1 MVKRKDELTMRDWL
15 AEHSA
20 RMHAERPVV
29 KSRWF
34 VVEITPAK
42 RIWVGD
48 GHGGSDSDWTDE
60 LVQVVSPNFDE
71 EQLAEQWLEQHE
83 PDEGKRL
90 EIRKQN
96 LRRRIYEE
104 WVNW

>member
-1 MVKRKDELTMRDWL
+1 MVKRKDEPTMGDWL
-15 AEHSA
+15 TEHSA

-42 RIWVGD
+42 QVWVGD
-48 GHGGSDSDWTDE
+48 GHGGSDPVWE
-60 LVQVVSPNFDE
+60 HEWAEVVSPNFDE
-71 EQLAEQWLEQHE
+71 EQLAEQWLKQHE

-90 EIRKQN
+90 EVRKQN
-96 LRRRIYEE
+96 LRRRTTEE
-104 WVNW
+104 WTNW